1 MCVLGFPHR
10 HTHTA
15 TENLKMY
22 RFGSKCSKFKPPM
35 CINVYHPPPSR
46 PSKAA
51 INLLEDNSVNIIFS
65 FSEFFFRPVF
75 PVSVFFAFLPL
86 TWCSFTYLLCF
97 CSCCVFFSLLYSFL
111 LSAFLSLFS
120 LSLQEFRGEVQSSVV
135 RSFGLCD
142 FDAVQCC
149 GWSCSLHGSILH
161 RPWGLFI

>member
-1 MCVLGFPHR
+1 
-10 HTHTA
+10 
-15 TENLKMY
+15 MY
-22 RFGSKCSKFKPPM
+22 LFGKKYSKFKHPI
-35 CINVYHPPPSR
+35 CINVYHPLPTR

-75 PVSVFFAFLPL
+75 PVSVFLLSSHSLDVLLPIYFAF
-86 TWCSFTYLLCF
+86 
-97 CSCCVFFSLLYSFL
+97 VHVMFFSLLYSFL

-161 RPWGLFI
+161 RP